1 MKLVPNARVAAL
13 VVAEVRA
20 VDTAAVMVEVADA
33 AAMAEVVA
41 ADAVAADVVE
51 TAEGM
56 VAGAEETANEDFVWM
71 IVRSR
76 MGAERFSAL
85 LFSDCS
91 AHAVAMLFFPENFP
105 GCETSLFISLPL
117 Q

>member
-1 MKLVPNARVAAL
+1 VAAL

-20 VDTAAVMVEVADA
+20 VDTAAVMVAVEVADA